1 MVTIVVIDG
10 QGGGVGKS
18 LVEQI
23 RKAIPKGKIIAVG
36 SNAAA
41 TSNMMKAGA
50 DAGATGENAVL
61 YNCRYADIVTGPIG
75 IVLANSMLGEITG
88 KMAYAVSDCDAKKI
102 LIPAS
107 KCPVSVVGLAEK
119 PLGKYIEEAVSMM
132 KAYVSGL
139 DSH

>member
-1 MVTIVVIDG
+1 MINIVVIDG

-23 RKAIPKGKIIAVG
+23 KRAVPQAKVIAVG

-41 TSNMMKAGA
+41 TSNMLKAGA

-88 KMAYAVSDCDAKKI
+88 AMACGVSDCDAKKI

-107 KCPVSVVGLAEK
+107 KCPVSIVGIQEK

-132 KAYVSGL
+132 KDYVKQV
-139 DSH
+139 DRT

>member
-1 MVTIVVIDG
+1 MNIVVIDG

-23 RKAIPKGKIIAVG
+23 RKAIPDARIIAVG
-36 SNAAA
+36 TNAAA

-50 DAGATGENAVL
+50 DAGATGENAAV
-61 YNCRYADIVTGPIG
+61 YNCRYADVVTGPIG

-88 KMAYAVSDCDAKKI
+88 TMACAVSDCDAKKI

-107 KCPVSVVGLAEK
+107 KCPVSIAGLEEK
-119 PLGKYIEEAVSMM
+119 PLGKYIEEAVAMM
-132 KAYVSGL
+132 RDYLRRV
-139 DSH
+139 DRN